1 MTYRICTI
9 ALVLV
14 LLTGTAAVFA
24 TGAAEPAAATDD
36 GLVTV
41 RTVRLHGGTQVYYD
55 GDTVEDNIWTRFL
68 EDRFGIRLEHMW
80 VVTGTAADY
89 EQRLNLSVLSGD
101 VPDWFTISRAETYRD
116 YASAGHL
123 FEVKPTFDR
132 VAAPEVKN
140 RLDVLDGIL
149 WRAMEVNG
157 SNYSIPGTKF
167 MFQDNKVLWI
177 RQDWLDNLGLTAPTT
192 YDEMY
197 SVAQAFANEDP
208 NGSGRRDTIAFA
220 FDNSIMSWMA
230 SLDPFFGMFG
240 TIPGTWLRGIW
251 VEGPDG
257 NLIYPGIQPGAREAL
272 AELARWYGEGLVNQ
286 DFVTQNEQ
294 ALAQLVGAGSV
305 GMYFGSPWN
314 PTWPQPA
321 TLENVPGAEW
331 KAFPI
336 PAGPDGHRA
345 HFDTPIIGAPGIV
358 FGADFQHV
366 ERVLEVINWNI
377 VEQETPRY
385 GEFEREYALGRYFEE
400 DPDNPGY
407 IRPIPGREMQIM
419 AGAGFND
426 PYRYARLIEAYD
438 AGMHLDIENKSNVPS
453 SVWGGLNEL
462 VQGPEYANALR
473 IVTADNEHALVD
485 QYAAAAPG
493 AVHGRTWGFLSSLE
507 NETFARIIMGELPV
521 SAFDSFVS
529 EWRASGGDDLERE
542 VNEWWRSVR

>member
-1 MTYRICTI
+1 MMQRVTI
-9 ALVLV
+9 ITLIVMLVMS
-14 LLTGTAAVFA
+14 TAALFA
-24 TGAAEPAAATDD
+24 AGTTEPASAAED

-41 RTVRLHGGTQVYYD
+41 RTVRHHGGSQVYYE

-101 VPDWFTISRAETYRD
+101 VPDWFTISRIETYRD
-116 YASAGHL
+116 FASAGHL
-123 FEVKPTFDR
+123 YEVKPTFDR
-132 VAAPEVKN
+132 VAAPEVRD
-140 RLDVLDGIL
+140 RLDVMDGIL
-149 WRAMEVNG
+149 WRAMAVNG
-157 SNYSIPGTKF
+157 RNYSIPGTKF

-177 RQDWLDNLGLTAPTT
+177 RQDWLDGLGLTAPST

-197 SVAQAFANEDP
+197 AVAQAFANEDP
-208 NGSGRRDTIAFA
+208 NETGRRDTIAFA

-251 VEGPDG
+251 IEAPDG
-257 NLIYPGIQPGAREAL
+257 DLVYPGIQPAAKDAL
-272 AELARWYGEGLVNQ
+272 AELAKWYHEGLVNQ

-331 KAFPI
+331 KAYPI
-336 PAGPDGHRA
+336 PSGPTGRRA

-358 FGADFQHV
+358 FGADFRHV

-385 GEFEREYALGRYFEE
+385 GEFAREYAMGRYFEE

-426 PYRYARLIEAYD
+426 PFRYARLIEAYD
-438 AGMHLDIENKSNVPS
+438 ADMHLDIANKSVVPS
-453 SVWGGLNEL
+453 GVWSGLNEL
-462 VQGPEYANALR
+462 IQGPEYANALR
-473 IVTADNEHALVD
+473 IVAADHEHALID
-485 QYAAAAPG
+485 QYAAATSGP
-493 AVHGRTWGFLSSLE
+493 VHGRTWGFLSSLE
-507 NETFARIIMGELPV
+507 SETFARIIMGELPV
-521 SAFDSFVS
+521 SAFDSFVT
-529 EWRASGGDDLERE
+529 EWRSSGGDELERE